1 VRALLS
7 QHSCYLLNLSEMPR
21 SKKGRLSGSARKE
34 LNMRRA
40 DDAVR
45 GRVDGI
51 AFGRVTKIV
60 GAGHVVVAI
69 DSSHGPKELRAR
81 IPNILAR
88 KGATPITTRDVV
100 AIFVGTEFNP
110 DDTFTSS
117 DHFDINAVLT
127 NKQVYEL
134 QKDGVIPPWMSTES
148 ADVSA
153 ASKDDVVG
161 YEFDYSA
168 VKEEDSDS
176 EKEEDVVGGAG
187 GASAVFS
194 RKGAIHESD
203 DVDIDAI

>member
-1 VRALLS
+1 
-7 QHSCYLLNLSEMPR
+7 MPR

-34 LNMRRA
+34 LNSRRA

-51 AFGRVTKIV
+51 AFGRVTKIT

-81 IPNILAR
+81 IPNVLAR

-100 AIFVGTEFNP
+100 AIFVGSEFNP
-110 DDTFTSS
+110 DDKFTSS
-117 DHFDINAVLT
+117 DHFDITAVLS

-134 QKDGVIPPWMSTES
+134 QKDGVIPSWMSTES

-153 ASKDDVVG
+153 ASKEDVVG

-168 VKEEDSDS
+168 IKEEDEE
-176 EKEEDVVGGAG
+176 EKEKEKEKETVGGAG
-187 GASAVFS
+187 VVFNRKVAKDAVHDMTD
-194 RKGAIHESD
+194 GD
-203 DVDIDAI
+203 LDIDAI

>member
-1 VRALLS
+1 
-7 QHSCYLLNLSEMPR
+7 MPR

-34 LNMRRA
+34 LNSRRA

-51 AFGRVTKIV
+51 AFGRVTKIT

-69 DSSHGPKELRAR
+69 DSSHGPKDLRAR
-81 IPNILAR
+81 IPNVLGR

-100 AIFVGTEFNP
+100 AIFVGSEFNP

-117 DHFDINAVLT
+117 DHFDITAVLT

-134 QKDGVIPPWMSTES
+134 QKDGVIPAWMSTES

-153 ASKDDVVG
+153 ASKEDVVG
-161 YEFDYSA
+161 YEFDYST
-168 VKEEDSDS
+168 VKEDEEDK
-176 EKEEDVVGGAG
+176 EKEKDKEVVGGAG
-187 GASAVFS
+187 VVAFS
-194 RKGAIHESD
+194 RKGAKDAVHDIPEG

>member
-1 VRALLS
+1 
-7 QHSCYLLNLSEMPR
+7 MPR

-34 LNMRRA
+34 LNSRRA

-45 GRVDGI
+45 GRTDGI

-60 GAGHVVVAI
+60 GASHVIVAI
-69 DSSHGPKELRAR
+69 DSAHGPKDVRAR

-100 AIFVGTEFNP
+100 TIFVGPEFDPNMK
-110 DDTFTSS
+110 FTTS
-117 DHFDINAVLT
+117 DHFDITAVLT
-127 NKQVYEL
+127 NKQVYQL
-134 QKDGVIPPWMSTES
+134 QKDSIIPSWMSTES
-148 ADVSA
+148 TDMSA

-168 VKEEDSDS
+168 IREEESDT
-176 EKEEDVVGGAG
+176 EKEEKDAVG
-187 GASAVFS
+187 SVFS
-194 RKGAIHESD
+194 RKAAKDAVHDVADD